1 MTREEIFKILD
12 AMQLSV
18 EDVNAYLDV
27 LCGKTPLKLAYETD
41 GSQLFTHDVL
51 PKSKFLGIVINDILY
66 YAKGFTRQDLFDGNN
81 QKIYDDLSVQ
91 NVLDWMKKH
100 IGVPFSSQVHP
111 MTDDERYRLEEY
123 KKEFDETLLRGGG
136 DGFTMPNGSTLALL
150 EENPE
155 SKFCDYFD
163 GSSRLEYFLGYAD
176 FWFCAPK

>member
-18 EDVNAYLDV
+18 EDVNAYLDA

-41 GSQLFTHDVL
+41 GSQLFTHNVL
-51 PKSKFLGIVINDILY
+51 PKGKFLGIVINDILY

-91 NVLDWMKKH
+91 DVLDWMKKH
-100 IGVPFSSQVHP
+100 IGVPFSPQVHP
-111 MTDDERYRLEEY
+111 MTDNERYRLEEH
-123 KKEFDETLLRGGG
+123 KKEFDETLLILKRH
-136 DGFTMPNGSTLALL
+136 GFTMPNGSTLAVL
-150 EENPE
+150 EDSPQ
-155 SKFCDYFD
+155 SVFCDFFD
-163 GSSRLEYFLGYAD
+163 GHARLEHFLGYAD